1 MKAFF
6 DEPNKFDTYKH
17 QSLIMQLFLD
27 CLILLTSVEYN
38 YKQISISFLQSN
50 AIQFVILDMFR
61 SQLLSS
67 LLFLV
72 FVF

>member
-1 MKAFF
+1 
-6 DEPNKFDTYKH
+6 
-17 QSLIMQLFLD
+17 MQLFLD

-38 YKQISISFLQSN
+38 YKQISILFLQSN
-50 AIQFVILDMFR
+50 ALQFLILHMFS

-67 LLFLV
+67 LLFLL